1 MLAKLNFLIPARSI
15 KISGNSCLMRSRD
28 GVSKDYFTNSTNI
41 YQILCA
47 WHSFEHWGKNNKKKN
62 LCLHRDYNLV
72 RNISLNLFDVW
83 IKDDHKFE
91 QLFLAKLLIVMA
103 IRDLEV
109 LNSETMG
116 INREPR
122 WGVSLSHSKLMQI
135 SKLERTFFFFQ
146 EEKNI

>member
-1 MLAKLNFLIPARSI
+1 M
-15 KISGNSCLMRSRD
+15 
-28 GVSKDYFTNSTNI
+28 
-41 YQILCA
+41 
-47 WHSFEHWGKNNKKKN
+47 
-62 LCLHRDYNLV
+62 
-72 RNISLNLFDVW
+72 
-83 IKDDHKFE
+83 E

-135 SKLERTFFFFQ
+135 SKLELTFFFFQ